1 MSAIDARRALDLWVQ
16 IVRDEEL
23 YRAMLDGRHAELA
36 EARQLDASDLAI
48 LDQFR
53 ARPGT
58 RWNVENIRF
67 RATLQ
72 VAGRL
77 RSWMPLTTHRL
88 AGTSE
93 DWLNDLVFEYLTYHR
108 WNDLGP
114 LHLTEC
120 ERFGQFVR
128 ERVMVRRSDPLIE
141 HALAF
146 ELAVIGALKATGDV
160 APDQWPA
167 LGELDDAALAAA
179 RPRPGPT
186 TRVLE
191 LPVDLSPWLRV
202 EDPTGVAV
210 REEPVHYLI
219 YVPSLDQVHRVQ
231 TLGDGARL
239 VFERCTGDLTTAEL
253 AAALEEEAEVDAADV
268 TALVARWVRGG
279 ALWP

>member
-1 MSAIDARRALDLWVQ
+1 GGRDPPGRGTVDRRLVPRPAQRPRAGAGVGDARPRPGARPRHRRRDDRVSEAGPHRPLAPDDRELARDGGRRPPACPRDLGPTPRRAGGSAVSAIDARRALDLWVQ

-93 DWLNDLVFEYLTYHR
+93 DWL
-108 WNDLGP
+108 
-114 LHLTEC
+114 
-120 ERFGQFVR
+120 
-128 ERVMVRRSDPLIE
+128 
-141 HALAF
+141 
-146 ELAVIGALKATGDV
+146 
-160 APDQWPA
+160 
-167 LGELDDAALAAA
+167 
-179 RPRPGPT
+179 
-186 TRVLE
+186 
-191 LPVDLSPWLRV
+191 
-202 EDPTGVAV
+202 
-210 REEPVHYLI
+210 
-219 YVPSLDQVHRVQ
+219 
-231 TLGDGARL
+231 
-239 VFERCTGDLTTAEL
+239 
-253 AAALEEEAEVDAADV
+253 
-268 TALVARWVRGG
+268 
-279 ALWP
+279 